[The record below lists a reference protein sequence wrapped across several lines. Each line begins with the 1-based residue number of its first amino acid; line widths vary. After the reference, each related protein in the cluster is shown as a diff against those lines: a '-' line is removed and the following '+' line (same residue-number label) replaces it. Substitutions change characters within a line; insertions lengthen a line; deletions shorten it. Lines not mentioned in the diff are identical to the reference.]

1 MTWSEAL
8 EWYDETSRSKTYGI
22 YRQTL
27 NNVRSN
33 LYSEAQLPG
42 WALTGLR
49 WVMEDPGT
57 QDLIGKL
64 LTRQIPPE
72 VMQLATPA
80 VALGALMRGPLRD
93 IRKRL
98 NELVMQ

>member
-1 MTWSEAL
+1 
-8 EWYDETSRSKTYGI
+8 
-22 YRQTL
+22 
-27 NNVRSN
+27 
-33 LYSEAQLPG
+33 
-42 WALTGLR
+42 
-49 WVMEDPGT
+49 MEDPST

-80 VALGALMRGPLRD
+80 VALGALVRGPLRD
-93 IRKRL
+93 FRKRL